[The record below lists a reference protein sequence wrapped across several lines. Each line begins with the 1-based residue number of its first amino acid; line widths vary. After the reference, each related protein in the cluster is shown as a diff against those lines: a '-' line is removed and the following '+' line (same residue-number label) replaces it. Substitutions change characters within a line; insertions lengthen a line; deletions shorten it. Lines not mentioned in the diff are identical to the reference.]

1 MTFTQKEGK
10 PPVITDNAE
19 SPSNN
24 NHQVRAE
31 TPTEN
36 KMISLLHEICFKT
49 FLPKGLLIQYLKSMA
64 SNRKRL
70 TLLNYLPTSSRSA
83 DMKIS
88 KLIAGDVEDEEATR
102 MVKEY
107 KPESEKGEDM
117 PVWMGIL
124 TLISMVVIC
133 AAMVE
138 ATKKSRSRR

>member
-1 MTFTQKEGK
+1 
-10 PPVITDNAE
+10 V
-19 SPSNN
+19 
-24 NHQVRAE
+24 
-31 TPTEN
+31 
-36 KMISLLHEICFKT
+36 
-49 FLPKGLLIQYLKSMA
+49 A

-70 TLLNYLPTSSRSA
+70 RLLNYLPTSSRSA

-88 KLIAGDVEDEEATR
+88 KLIAGDVEDEEAAR

-124 TLISMVVIC
+124 TLISMVIIC

-138 ATKKSRSRR
+138 DTKKSRSRR